1 MVTDSPVSFLLVPV
15 VDVFVLGSPMGVSGK
30 EKMMCLETQSDVSRV
45 DQQMTVQ
52 LQVTPLLRTDSVGNS
67 MSTHDSPTRRR
78 HTREFYSLM
87 LHVPVSTTSAKTAQA
102 VRSDSN
108 AVAAVAEN
116 KKLCRKKKNILVV

>member
-1 MVTDSPVSFLLVPV
+1 
-15 VDVFVLGSPMGVSGK
+15 
-30 EKMMCLETQSDVSRV
+30 MCLETQSDVSRV

>member
-1 MVTDSPVSFLLVPV
+1 
-15 VDVFVLGSPMGVSGK
+15 
-30 EKMMCLETQSDVSRV
+30 
-45 DQQMTVQ
+45 
-52 LQVTPLLRTDSVGNS
+52 
-67 MSTHDSPTRRR
+67 
-78 HTREFYSLM
+78 M